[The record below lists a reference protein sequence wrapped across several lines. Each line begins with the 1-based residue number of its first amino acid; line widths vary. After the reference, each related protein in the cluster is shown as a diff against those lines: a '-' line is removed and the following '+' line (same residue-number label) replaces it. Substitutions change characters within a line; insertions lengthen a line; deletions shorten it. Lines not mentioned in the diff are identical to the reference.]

1 MKRYAI
7 IVAGGVGSRFGTTL
21 PKQFVALGGKPMLM
35 RTIDAFYRY
44 DALMEIIVALPSEY
58 VSLWLDLCTTHKF
71 VTPHRVAEGGTT
83 RFESV
88 RNALFSIP
96 DAEGLVA
103 VHDGARPLVTQKV
116 IATAFETAARTGSAI
131 PTIPVTDSIRQLDRN
146 GSHAVSREQLVAVQ
160 TPQTFDLQLLKD
172 AYTTPF
178 SPLFTDDA
186 SVVEYRGNEVSLFLG
201 DVNNIKITHP
211 IDLKTAEW
219 LLANDDE
226 ATD

>member
-88 RNALFSIP
+88 RNALF
-96 DAEGLVA
+96 
-103 VHDGARPLVTQKV
+103 
-116 IATAFETAARTGSAI
+116 
-131 PTIPVTDSIRQLDRN
+131 
-146 GSHAVSREQLVAVQ
+146 
-160 TPQTFDLQLLKD
+160 
-172 AYTTPF
+172 
-178 SPLFTDDA
+178 
-186 SVVEYRGNEVSLFLG
+186 
-201 DVNNIKITHP
+201 
-211 IDLKTAEW
+211 
-219 LLANDDE
+219 
-226 ATD
+226 